1 MTICFENN
9 TTFAEIGNTL
19 AGIKDADITV
29 CYENGDT
36 EHYNRRTTNPI
47 MIVSSISNHLT
58 KIRNI
63 INEILCEQTTDAV
76 EEENDERY
84 QAMYEAYLAEME
96 YRYDAEDA
104 TMHHYYA

>member
-9 TTFAEIGNTL
+9 TAFADIAVAL
-19 AGIKDADITV
+19 ADNKDADITV

-47 MIVSSISNHLT
+47 MIVSSINNHLT
-58 KIRNI
+58 KIRNAI
-63 INEILCEQTTDAV
+63 YEMLHEQTTDAV
-76 EEENDERY
+76 DEDDDERY
-84 QAMYEAYLAEME
+84 QAMYESYLAEME

-104 TMHHYYA
+104 TLHHYYA